1 MHAWRLCLT
10 MLSATLDILFSNVP
24 AYLVVSVSIYY
35 SIDSAID
42 VINYRIRIY
51 IEQKGE
57 KYKKENNASDYYRK

>member
-42 VINYRIRIY
+42 VINYRIGIY

-57 KYKKENNASDYYRK
+57 KYKKEINASDYYRK